1 MRTEITFATG
11 NKGKVASLRHSL
23 ERRGITNVTIVQEP
37 LELTEP
43 QAESAEEVALAK
55 ARQAYQLLGRPV
67 LVDDSSF
74 HITAL
79 GGFPG
84 PYIKYMLTTIGIEG
98 ILKIMEG
105 REDRSAYFLSF
116 LVFIDEKGN
125 EHTISGAPLHG
136 VIALRADTFENET
149 AWSDLYKIFIPD
161 GSDKVLARMS
171 QEEHAAMKREGQ
183 GPYST
188 FAQWLKQQP

>member
-11 NKGKVASLRHSL
+11 NKGKVESLRRSL
-23 ERRGITNVTIVQEP
+23 ERCGVTNVTIIQEP
-37 LELTEP
+37 LELIEP

-55 ARQAYQLLGRPV
+55 ARQAYQLLGRSV

-74 HITAL
+74 HINAL

-84 PYIKYMLTTIGIEG
+84 PYIKYMLTTIGIDG

-116 LVFIDEKGN
+116 LVFIDEEGN
-125 EHTISGAPLHG
+125 EHAISGAPLHG
-136 VIALRADTFENET
+136 TITAEADTFDNET
-149 AWSDLYKIFIPD
+149 AWSDLYKIFMPN
-161 GSDKVLARMS
+161 GSSKVLARMS
-171 QEEHAAMKREGQ
+171 HEEHAAMKRDGDS
-183 GPYST
+183 PYGA
-188 FAQWLKQQP
+188 FASWLKEQ